1 VDNNT
6 QQNNNFIA
14 GAYFA
19 LISALRLF
27 IAGIRRN
34 IVLFLICIIGTTGLV
49 IFYFSKD
56 KNSYDFSFTVSYDEL
71 VRKVY
76 GDRIV
81 KLNTIVKENDYSR
94 LANLL
99 SVDQKTA
106 SALINIKAKNIVGD
120 ALEKDM
126 NTDKIPFVVT
136 CRVTDTATISKLQTG
151 IVSFLEEGNKY
162 LSSKMAIKIKEID
175 NEISFIDSQLTMMDN
190 LKKEYQQFAED
201 ASPSTKEKTSPS
213 GLYEFSY
220 ELYKKR
226 QDLIKKKEM
235 PSNLQVIDDAIVPRP
250 AKKSIVMLSIVGII
264 LGFVVYTIVIGIV
277 IPVFRKEP

>member
-49 IFYFSKD
+49 VFYFSKD

-81 KLNTIVKENDYSR
+81 KLNTIVKENDYAR

-106 SALINIKAKNIVGD
+106 SALTNIKAKNIVGD

-136 CRVTDTATISKLQTG
+136 CRVTDTSTISRLQTG

-162 LSSKMAIKIKEID
+162 LASKMAIKIKEID
-175 NEISFIDSQLTMMDN
+175 NEISFIDSQLTMMDK
-190 LKKEYQQFAED
+190 LKKEYQLLAED

-220 ELYKKR
+220 DLYKKR

-235 PSNLQVIDDAIVPRP
+235 PANLQVIDDAIVPRP
-250 AKKSIVMLSIVGII
+250 AKKSIVMLSALGII
-264 LGFVVYTIVIGIV
+264 LGFVVYTLIVGIV
-277 IPVFRKEP
+277 VPVFRKEP